1 MKKFNFVKYYLIFII
16 IIVFFAYINSKKEKE
31 KETETE
37 KEKESF
43 TPSMRALY
51 RPHLRN
57 VRVITEGLYN
67 KHSSNVSNIFRKFG
81 IL

>member
-1 MKKFNFVKYYLIFII
+1 MKNFNFVKYYLIFII

-31 KETETE
+31 KEKE
-37 KEKESF
+37 KETESF

-57 VRVITEGLYN
+57 ARVITEGLYN

>member
-1 MKKFNFVKYYLIFII
+1 MKNFNFVKYYLIFII

-31 KETETE
+31 KEKE
-37 KEKESF
+37 KETESF

-57 VRVITEGLYN
+57 ARVITEGLYN
-67 KHSSNVSNIFRKFG
+67 RHSSNVSNICRKFG

>member
-1 MKKFNFVKYYLIFII
+1 MKNYNFLKYYFVFSI
-16 IIVFFAYINSKKEKE
+16 IIVFFAYINSKNENEKE
-31 KETETE
+31 N
-37 KEKESF
+37 EKESF

-57 VRVITEGLYN
+57 ARVITEGLYN
-67 KHSSNVSNIFRKFG
+67 RHSSNISNICRKFG

>member
-31 KETETE
+31 TE

-57 VRVITEGLYN
+57 ARVITEGLYN

>member
-1 MKKFNFVKYYLIFII
+1 MKNYNFLKYYFVFSI

-31 KETETE
+31 KEN
-37 KEKESF
+37 EKESF

-57 VRVITEGLYN
+57 ARVITEGLYN
-67 KHSSNVSNIFRKFG
+67 RHSSNVSNICIKFG

>member
-1 MKKFNFVKYYLIFII
+1 MKNYNFLKYYFVFSI

-31 KETETE
+31 KEN
-37 KEKESF
+37 EKESF

-51 RPHLRN
+51 RPQLRN
-57 VRVITEGLYN
+57 ARVITEGLYN
-67 KHSSNVSNIFRKFG
+67 RHSSNVSNICRKFG

>member
-1 MKKFNFVKYYLIFII
+1 MKNYNFLKYYFVFSI

-31 KETETE
+31 KEN
-37 KEKESF
+37 EKESF

-57 VRVITEGLYN
+57 ARIISEGLYN
-67 KHSSNVSNIFRKFG
+67 NHSANISNLFRKVG
-81 IL
+81 IM

>member
-1 MKKFNFVKYYLIFII
+1 MKNYNFLKYYFVFSI
-16 IIVFFAYINSKKEKE
+16 IIVFFAYINSKNEKEKE
-31 KETETE
+31 KEN
-37 KEKESF
+37 EKESF

-57 VRVITEGLYN
+57 ARVITEGLYN

>member
-1 MKKFNFVKYYLIFII
+1 MKNFNFVKYYLIFII

-31 KETETE
+31 KEKET
-37 KEKESF
+37 ESF

-57 VRVITEGLYN
+57 ARVITEGLYN

>member
-1 MKKFNFVKYYLIFII
+1 MKNYNFLKYYFVFSI

-31 KETETE
+31 KEN
-37 KEKESF
+37 EKESF

-57 VRVITEGLYN
+57 ARVITEGLY
-67 KHSSNVSNIFRKFG
+67 KRHSSNVSNICRKFG

>member
-1 MKKFNFVKYYLIFII
+1 MKNYNFLKYYFVFSI

-31 KETETE
+31 KEN
-37 KEKESF
+37 EKESF

-57 VRVITEGLYN
+57 ARVITEGLYN
-67 KHSSNVSNIFRKFG
+67 RHSSNVSNICRKFG

>member
-1 MKKFNFVKYYLIFII
+1 MKNYNFLKYYFVFSI
-16 IIVFFAYINSKKEKE
+16 IIVFFDYINSKKEKE
-31 KETETE
+31 KEN
-37 KEKESF
+37 EKESF

-57 VRVITEGLYN
+57 ARVITEGLYN
-67 KHSSNVSNIFRKFG
+67 RHSSNVSNICRKFG

>member
-1 MKKFNFVKYYLIFII
+1 MKNYNFLKYYFVFSI
-16 IIVFFAYINSKKEKE
+16 IIVFFAYINSKNEKE
-31 KETETE
+31 IEN
-37 KEKESF
+37 EKESF

-57 VRVITEGLYN
+57 ARVITEGLYN
-67 KHSSNVSNIFRKFG
+67 RHSSNVSNICRKFG